1 MESNSSS
8 LLATKEESSVGALRQ
23 RTEYGFQVRA
33 KTANGFGDY
42 SPPIY
47 KMTGQLLSPGTNESH
62 KKIDGTWS

>member
-47 KMTGQLLSPGTNESH
+47 KMTGQLLSPGRDQSQE
-62 KKIDGTWS
+62 KINST